1 MLSSI
6 SIISLSGRAPGYPG
20 APPRNP
26 ACGFSAPGSSDQ
38 HTERA
43 VSRQSDGDMG
53 MCLWV
58 PAVRRCDDTL
68 ICRPLPSTGI
78 TPLPRY
84 YGPIR
89 LPSALTPGLGIALPW
104 RPRSDGRADGGISRV
119 PCASRPCMPTA
130 EAPVDAS
137 PLSPERAA
145 AAAFPAVVYG
155 SASTVKGIS
164 GLIPFSPACVAAF
177 GLQDSCLRFARA
189 VTRPDAR
196 LGPSGRVAHSLA
208 GGTSRAS
215 IDARVTHWE
224 APTLPGARN
233 VPFPSFHV
241 PFHFHA
247 DRVPAPPAGR
257 AAPASLRRQGVR
269 RRPGGAG
276 DPRPRLCAP
285 RAAAGGETLSPT
297 GPAPSRAPVGGRA
310 NPRVAE
316 SLPQIA
322 HPLREARDQLRCPAG
337 AGMCAHRLSPG
348 HRYSPKGGPCGFRRL
363 TGVNLGPFLA

>member
-53 MCLWV
+53 MGLWV
-58 PAVRRCDDTL
+58 PAMRRCDDTL

-155 SASTVKGIS
+155 SASPVSGIS
-164 GLIPFSPACVAAF
+164 GLVPFSPACVAAY

-189 VTRPDAR
+189 VTRRDAR
-196 LGPSGRVAHSLA
+196 LGPSGAVARLPA
-208 GGTSRAS
+208 GETRYA
-215 IDARVTHWE
+215 AAPAQLTHWE
-224 APTLPGARN
+224 APTWPGARYVPLPRWLEPQGAASCRIWLGPALRVPLASGPRWSTEQWQVVVVGN
-233 VPFPSFHV
+233 VPDPQRIRASRI
-241 PFHFHA
+241 
-247 DRVPAPPAGR
+247 RVPDPDTGPVWPER
-257 AAPASLRRQGVR
+257 AAMAAASLAV
-269 RRPGGAG
+269 
-276 DPRPRLCAP
+276 
-285 RAAAGGETLSPT
+285 
-297 GPAPSRAPVGGRA
+297 
-310 NPRVAE
+310 
-316 SLPQIA
+316 
-322 HPLREARDQLRCPAG
+322 
-337 AGMCAHRLSPG
+337 
-348 HRYSPKGGPCGFRRL
+348 
-363 TGVNLGPFLA
+363 